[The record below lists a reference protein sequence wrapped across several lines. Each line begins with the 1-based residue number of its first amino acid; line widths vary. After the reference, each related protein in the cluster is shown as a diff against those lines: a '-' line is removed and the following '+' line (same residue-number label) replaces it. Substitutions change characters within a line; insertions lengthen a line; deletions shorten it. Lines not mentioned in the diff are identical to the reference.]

1 MLLIHYPYFSR
12 WGGGSLSLWL
22 SLLLFL
28 HLSLRLDSGF
38 SRLIH
43 CSCIKKSSLFSF
55 CGYLTFLFACLCYLR
70 SMDTLLVIDV
80 SFLAFDVFVFV

>member
-28 HLSLRLDSGF
+28 HLSLRLDSGWH
-38 SRLIH
+38 SWQW
-43 CSCIKKSSLFSF
+43 S
-55 CGYLTFLFACLCYLR
+55 TFLSKSLETYCL
-70 SMDTLLVIDV
+70 D
-80 SFLAFDVFVFV
+80 